1 MTIEIWL
8 GIVLVCSA
16 SLNLFFLW
24 FLVEQSKR
32 LTFVSAN
39 MNDLIDMI
47 SSYSE
52 HLKKV
57 YGMEMFYGD
66 ETLGVLMEHT
76 GTLINILEEEYGD
89 VLSLTELEYGE
100 IENYE
105 EIEEIEENPQ
115 EEDVF
120 YSGTRE
126 RNS

>member
-8 GIVLVCSA
+8 GIALTCSTA
-16 SLNLFFLW
+16 LNLFFIW

-66 ETLGVLMEHT
+66 ETLGALMEHT
-76 GTLINILEEEYGD
+76 RTLVDILEEEYDD
-89 VLSLTELEYGE
+89 VLSLTELIEYEE

-105 EIEEIEENPQ
+105 KIEEDTQEEN
-115 EEDVF
+115 VF
-120 YSGTRE
+120 YTGSRE

>member
-66 ETLGVLMEHT
+66 ETLGALMEHT
-76 GTLINILEEEYGD
+76 RTLIDILEEEYDD
-89 VLSLTELEYGE
+89 VLSLTELIEYEE

-105 EIEEIEENPQ
+105 KT
-115 EEDVF
+115 EEDTQKENVF
-120 YSGTRE
+120 YTGTRE